1 MGLRVSS
8 GTWCG
13 CAEGFSWQN
22 GILLGSINQRPRAPN
37 LWAFLRK
44 GENNHGHTTKHLG
57 RRCFAC
63 WVGFVSG
70 SHWDLGLPLA
80 PQTSFFPG
88 KEMEAGGE
96 RAGPKYT
103 RLLLTVLPLP
113 PPQGTHHSAC
123 HSPDTQPQE
132 RATQQGVWMLSN
144 LCDPDK
150 SLPFSGPRFLHVKR
164 EDFSS
169 SKVGVSLMTLY
180 PHSTSTQSLGSVWLG
195 WLQI

>member
-1 MGLRVSS
+1 M
-8 GTWCG
+8 
-13 CAEGFSWQN
+13 
-22 GILLGSINQRPRAPN
+22 
-37 LWAFLRK
+37 
-44 GENNHGHTTKHLG
+44 
-57 RRCFAC
+57 
-63 WVGFVSG
+63 
-70 SHWDLGLPLA
+70 GLPLA
-80 PQTSFFPG
+80 PQTSFFPD

-195 WLQI
+195 